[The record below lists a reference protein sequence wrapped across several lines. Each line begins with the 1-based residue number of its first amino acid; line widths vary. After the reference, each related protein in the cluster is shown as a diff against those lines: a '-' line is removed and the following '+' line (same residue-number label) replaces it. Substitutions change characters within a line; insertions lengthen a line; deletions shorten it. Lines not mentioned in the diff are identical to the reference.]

1 MPRNN
6 HVFVVG
12 NITSDM
18 YYDTFQLDGKD
29 VPFLRMHLM
38 VNGTDGAGPLS
49 GLRIVVYDTLAEL
62 TYGYIQRGSRIAVI
76 GYLQRRT
83 HENQNVFE
91 VVATDVQFIKNIDWE
106 RGDLVRQDLVRKGK
120 LRPTHED
127 LDAGVKA
134 AEEGGAAHDGQEK

>member
-38 VNGTDGAGPLS
+38 VDGADGVNSLS
-49 GLRIVVYDTLAEL
+49 GLRVVIYDTLAEL
-62 TYGYIQRGSRIAVI
+62 TYGYVQRGSGVAVI

-83 HENQNVFE
+83 HYSRDIFE
-91 VVATDVQFIKNIDWE
+91 VVATDVQFLKNIDWE
-106 RGDLVRQDLVRKGK
+106 RGDVVRKDLVRRGK
-120 LRPTHED
+120 LKPTRED
-127 LDAGVKA
+127 LEAGVKA
-134 AEEGGAAHDGQEK
+134 AEEGGRTTEEQEQ